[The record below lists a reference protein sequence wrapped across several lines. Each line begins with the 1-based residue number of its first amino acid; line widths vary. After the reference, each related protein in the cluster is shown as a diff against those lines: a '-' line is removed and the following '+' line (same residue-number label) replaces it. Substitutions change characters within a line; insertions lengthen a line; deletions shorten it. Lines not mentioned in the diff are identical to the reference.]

1 MSEQWA
7 SYEAWRADFARRRAA
22 AYAEIDRQY
31 EARMAPVR
39 RAERW
44 LLPATVIGVA
54 LVVAQ
59 VGLLVAGRRDL
70 AALLYVP
77 MGIVALVPLTVIGWS
92 VRELGR

>member
-22 AYAEIDRQY
+22 AYAEIDRRHA
-31 EARMAPVR
+31 ARMAPVK

-44 LLPATVIGVA
+44 MGWATVIGAA

-77 MGIVALVPLTVIGWS
+77 MGIDALVPLAVIGWS
-92 VRELGR
+92 IKELRG